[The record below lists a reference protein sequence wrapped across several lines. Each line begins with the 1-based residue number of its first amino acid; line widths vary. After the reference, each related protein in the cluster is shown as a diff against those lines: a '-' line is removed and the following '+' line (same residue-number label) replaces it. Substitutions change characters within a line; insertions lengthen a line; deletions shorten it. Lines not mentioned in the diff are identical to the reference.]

1 MREAWRG
8 LVSENPMLKLSLRA
22 QYQAFLPSKSSS
34 ARTVWLLVGVVY
46 LGVTALCATYAEYL
60 ISDWLFYPVLALA
73 LIVPMNILHGS
84 IAGEREKRSLD
95 TLLVAP
101 LTSGQ
106 IVFAKSARALAALG
120 LSLATVVGPYAAI
133 ETARLFSQ
141 SIVNKRANPM
151 LFSLA
156 HGILV
161 CATAGLLSAGL
172 TILVS
177 SRTRTTAAA
186 LVGSLF
192 VVLTWLVGIPMIAGL
207 ALAQFQRGR
216 VTEAILASNPFVLL
230 TETMTGS
237 GLSLPEISSRI
248 IVFALAAVGLAV
260 ACFLSA
266 ARSLRTTPSGR
277 RLPDA

>member
-8 LVSENPMLKLSLRA
+8 LVTENPMLKLSLRA
-22 QYQAFLPSKSSS
+22 QYQAFVPSKSSS
-34 ARTVWLLVGVVY
+34 ARTVLLLVGVVY
-46 LGVTALCATYAEYL
+46 LGVTALCATYADL
-60 ISDWLFYPVLALA
+60 VSDWLFYPVLALA

-133 ETARLFSQ
+133 ETARLFSP
-141 SIVNKRANPM
+141 SIVSKRANPM

-230 TETMTGS
+230 SETMTS
-237 GLSLPEISSRI
+237 GGPSLPEISSRI